1 MGFGEFVGNQRI
13 VAALRSMLARRRMP
27 HALLFAG
34 PQGVGKFTLARMF
47 AQAANCA
54 RLEDDFCGECSV
66 CRLVGEMADPRPLI
80 ERSLAER
87 GANPDPARVDREPLI
102 VQSHPDVW
110 LLVPDPVRLRNP
122 VARPML
128 RMGQLRA
135 VQRAAHFAPAVRRR
149 MFLLDGA
156 DTMRSTDADT
166 FLKILEEPPPSSTLI
181 LLTQNADALLPTIRS
196 RCFQFVLA
204 PVPAGEIEEYLKSR
218 TKLAPGARRLAA
230 QLSGG
235 CPGAALSL
243 DIEESVRLRKDV
255 VSLLAGSAGAQ
266 SFSDVFALT
275 AQLAKGERE
284 RFENLLTLFYSV
296 CSDLLALSCATRVS
310 TLRNPDLREE
320 IEALHAKVDRGW
332 VVRAVG
338 RLDELQGRLRRNSNR
353 QLGLDAV
360 AAVLA
365 SKVAQAV

>member
-1 MGFGEFVGNQRI
+1 MGFGEFLGNQRI
-13 VAALRSMLARRRMP
+13 VAALRSMLTRRRIP
-27 HALLFAG
+27 NALLFAG
-34 PQGVGKFTLARMF
+34 PPGVGKYTLARMF
-47 AQAANCA
+47 AQAANCQ

-66 CRLVGEMADPRPLI
+66 CRLVGELADPRPLI
-80 ERSLAER
+80 ERSLNER
-87 GANPDPARVDREPLI
+87 GANPEPARVDREPLI
-102 VQSHPDVW
+102 IQTHPDVW
-110 LLVPDPVRLRNP
+110 LLVPDPVRARSP

-135 VQRAAHFAPAVRRR
+135 VQRAAYFAPAVRRR
-149 MFLLDGA
+149 VFLLDGA
-156 DTMRSTDADT
+156 ETMRWTDADA
-166 FLKILEEPPPSSTLI
+166 FLKVLEEPPPSSTLI

-196 RCFQFVLA
+196 RCFQFVFA

-218 TKLAPGARRLAA
+218 SKLAPAARRLAA

-235 CPGAALSL
+235 CPGAALAL
-243 DIEESVRLRKDV
+243 DLEESVRLRKDV
-255 VSLLAGSAGAQ
+255 VRLLTSAAEAR
-266 SFSDVFALT
+266 SFSDVFTVT

-296 CSDLLALSCATRVS
+296 CSDLLAFSCAARVS

-320 IEALHAKVDRGW
+320 IEALHAKVDREW
-332 VVRAVG
+332 VVQAVG

-365 SKVAQAV
+365 SR